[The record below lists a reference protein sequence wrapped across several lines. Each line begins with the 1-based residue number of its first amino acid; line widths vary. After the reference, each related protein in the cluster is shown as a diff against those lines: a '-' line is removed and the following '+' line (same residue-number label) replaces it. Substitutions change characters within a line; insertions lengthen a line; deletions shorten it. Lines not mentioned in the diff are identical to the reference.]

1 MFQPSKAAEEWAD
14 AQTEAPNA
22 TTLMRACAAGAGLP
36 EDSDAGR
43 GWVRAYPGSI
53 DRIAVLLAYTAGEVA
68 WERSSAKRSSA

>member
-14 AQTEAPNA
+14 AQTEAPNE

-43 GWVRAYPGSI
+43 EWVRAYSGSI
-53 DRIAVLLAYTAGEVA
+53 DRVAVLLAYTAGEVA
-68 WERSSAKRSSA
+68 WERSSARRGRA